1 VNRAPRLAIAASP
14 GFIAAL
20 LLLLVNDHVLKAA
33 FPGVV
38 TGKLSDVSGLFLLG
52 TLAVALAPSR
62 VGAAL
67 SIVAAAFAVWKS
79 PLSQPLIDAWN
90 LVGPFPIAR
99 VIDWTDLIA
108 LLALPLALV
117 YSRSKYRVLPTAI
130 IRTAMLG
137 LAAAAVIATSK
148 APPRAVLQND
158 AAAVAS
164 FYFYQQ
170 ARYATRLGSWTTT
183 RRLAAAG
190 VPVSSSWFFG
200 TDDINSSIRCGVG
213 DSPSRMF
220 VAAETGTAW
229 KGDHTEISRRRLALC
244 RRFAPE
250 GSDEAV
256 AAFEREVL
264 VHLPDVRRVD
274 PGRSP

>member
-1 VNRAPRLAIAASP
+1 VSRRPRFAIATSP
-14 GFIAAL
+14 GFIAAVL
-20 LLLLVNDHVLKAA
+20 LLLANDHVLKAA
-33 FPGVV
+33 FPGIV

-52 TLAVALAPSR
+52 TLAVALAPGR

-67 SIVAAAFAVWKS
+67 SIVAAAFVVWKS
-79 PLSQPLIDAWN
+79 PLAQPLIDAWD

-99 VIDWTDLIA
+99 VIDLTDLLA

-164 FYFYQQ
+164 FYQQ
-170 ARYATRLGSWTTT
+170 ARYATSLGSWRTK
-183 RRLAAAG
+183 RRLAGAG
-190 VPVSSSWFFG
+190 FPVSSSWFFG
-200 TDDINSSIRCGVG
+200 MDDINSSMRCGVD
-213 DSPSRMF
+213 DSASRMF
-220 VAAETGTAW
+220 VAAETRIAW
-229 KGDHTEISRRRLALC
+229 NADHTEISLRRLALC
-244 RRFAPE
+244 RRFAPA
-250 GSDEAV
+250 GSDEAL

-274 PGRSP
+274 PGREP